1 VLRHTEESDLY
12 RYGIKSDGSIT
23 RTQMI
28 NDLGFKVVT
37 LFTSSF
43 MINARDVEDALQRR
57 FQGLPLGRRLWRSP
71 DQGAKFEMPDEKVN
85 SVGIVY
91 SDQIVPMIKAG
102 KIEVCDSAPSFF
114 EDDED
119 SKMAPSKKKLHLRR
133 LSPRETL
140 LQALLLFSKRN
151 QELQF

>member
-1 VLRHTEESDLY
+1 MLRHTEESDLY

-102 KIEVCDSAPSFF
+102 KIEVCD
-114 EDDED
+114 DDR
-119 SKMAPSKKKLHLRR
+119 KMAPSKKSSENAAKAYTSSSAPSSFEDDDDRKMA
-133 LSPRETL
+133 P
-140 LQALLLFSKRN
+140 SKKSSEN
-151 QELQF
+151 GD